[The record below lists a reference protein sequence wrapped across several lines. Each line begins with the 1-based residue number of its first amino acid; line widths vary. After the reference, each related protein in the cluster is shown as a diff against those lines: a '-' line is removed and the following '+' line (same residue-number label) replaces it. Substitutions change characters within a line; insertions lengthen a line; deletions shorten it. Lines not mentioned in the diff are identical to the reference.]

1 MGNIDKDI
9 IIYIF
14 IFASFL
20 PGRIPYA
27 GKYFRLINTLIHE
40 SGHAVFSLL
49 TNGSVEHIELF
60 SDTSGLTVT
69 KNKSKLSAFVVSLSG
84 YFFASGCALLF
95 FYLIKFDHYPVIL
108 YILLSLITINLI
120 LFVRNTYGIIWLLSL
135 AAVIIGLMYIKAE
148 LPVLI
153 FIFLVSS
160 LSLSESVVSAFVL
173 VKISL
178 RSPKKAGD
186 AANLAKTTHIPALI
200 WSLIFLAFALFCFYL
215 VIFRLFPVEAFLK
228 RLA

>member
-1 MGNIDKDI
+1 LGNINKDI

-20 PGRIPYA
+20 PGRIPFA

-40 SGHAVFSLL
+40 SGHALFSLL

-60 SDTSGLTVT
+60 SDTSGVTLT

-84 YFFASGCALLF
+84 YLFASGCALLF
-95 FYLIKFDHYPVIL
+95 FSLIKYDHYAIIL
-108 YILLSLITINLI
+108 YILLSLITVNLI

-135 AAVIIGLMYIKAE
+135 GAVIVSLMYIKAE
-148 LPVLI
+148 LPVII
-153 FIFLVSS
+153 FIYLVSS
-160 LSLSESVVSAFVL
+160 LSLSESIVSAFVL

-178 RSPKKAGD
+178 KSPKKAGD
-186 AANLAKTTHIPALI
+186 AANLAKATHVPALL
-200 WSLIFLAFALFCFYL
+200 WSLIFLGFALFCFYL
-215 VIFRLFPVEAFLK
+215 IIFKLFPVTELIN
-228 RLA
+228 RYV